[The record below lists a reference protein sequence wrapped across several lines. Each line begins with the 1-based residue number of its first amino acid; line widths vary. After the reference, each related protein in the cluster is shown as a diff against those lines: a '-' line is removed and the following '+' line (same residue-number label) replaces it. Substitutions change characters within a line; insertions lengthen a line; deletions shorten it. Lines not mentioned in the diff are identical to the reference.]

1 MRVTGIRGGFVIAA
15 IVALL
20 LMPVLADKYVD
31 PSRGWAITL
40 MLGLVAL
47 SAVLVV
53 MSLGKQLRST
63 AAAAERSNAEL
74 RAATESRARL
84 IRGISHDL
92 KNPLNAIDGHA
103 QLLLNGLR
111 GELSFSQ
118 EDSVTRIRGAA
129 AMLIRLVD
137 DLVTLSVAESGHLP
151 LETRE
156 VEIGE
161 LVREV
166 CEENRATA
174 QTFCHTLSLS
184 IASDVSRI
192 ETDPHR
198 VKQILANLVSN
209 SIRCTP
215 PGGHI
220 QIRVQHAVTRLSS
233 EKPEC
238 RYLCIAVA
246 DDGPGI
252 PPDMM
257 EQVFEEFKR
266 LQNTSDPARTGLG
279 LAIAWRIARL
289 LDGQITAANTN
300 DGGVVFSLLLPA

>member
-1 MRVTGIRGGFVIAA
+1 
-15 IVALL
+15 
-20 LMPVLADKYVD
+20 
-31 PSRGWAITL
+31 
-40 MLGLVAL
+40 
-47 SAVLVV
+47 
-53 MSLGKQLRST
+53 
-63 AAAAERSNAEL
+63 
-74 RAATESRARL
+74 
-84 IRGISHDL
+84 
-92 KNPLNAIDGHA
+92 
-103 QLLLNGLR
+103 
-111 GELSFSQ
+111 
-118 EDSVTRIRGAA
+118 
-129 AMLIRLVD
+129 MLIRLVD

-161 LVREV
+161 LVREI

-209 SIRCTP
+209 SIKHTP

-220 QIRVQHAVTRLSS
+220 QIRVEHAVTRLSL
-233 EKPEC
+233 ERPER

-257 EQVFEEFKR
+257 EEVFEEFGG
-266 LQNTSDPARTGLG
+266 LGNTSDPVGAGLG
-279 LAIAWRIARL
+279 LAIARRIAGL
-289 LDGQITAANTN
+289 LDGQITSTN
-300 DGGVVFSLLLPA
+300 RKDGGAEFSLLLPA